1 MTSAPDNDT
10 GWYSD
15 DAATFGD
22 RITGAREAVG
32 LSQEDLARRLGVK
45 LKTIRAWEDDLAEP
59 RANRLQMLAGLLN
72 VSIMWL
78 LTGKGDGVDPPEDAQ
93 ALPPDVVALLAEI
106 RQIKGEF
113 ARNAERLGRLEK
125 RLRMV
130 LGTQS

>member
-59 RANRLQMLAGLLN
+59 RANKLQMLAGLLN
-72 VSIMWL
+72 VSIRWL
-78 LTGKGDGVDPPEDAQ
+78 LTGEGDGLTA
-93 ALPPDVVALLAEI
+93 PDEAEIPAEITALLTELRDVKSQLI
-106 RQIKGEF
+106 RTS
-113 ARNAERLGRLEK
+113 ERIALIEK
-125 RLRMV
+125 RLRSASRE
-130 LGTQS
+130 TA

>member
-45 LKTIRAWEDDLAEP
+45 LKTIRAWENDLAEP
-59 RANRLQMLAGLLN
+59 RANKLQMLAGLLN
-72 VSIMWL
+72 VSIRWL
-78 LTGKGDGVDPPEDAQ
+78 LTGEGDGLSSPDEADVPAEIT
-93 ALPPDVVALLAEI
+93 ALLTELRDVKSQLIRTAERVALIEKKLRTAA
-106 RQIKGEF
+106 RQT
-113 ARNAERLGRLEK
+113 A
-125 RLRMV
+125 
-130 LGTQS
+130 